1 MRINYLFCKSS
12 ELLRMGK
19 YIVMKRYLVLLIFL
33 IIINAGSAMAERL
46 TIIAPVAN
54 IRSGPDSKSDILWK
68 VEKYYPIF
76 VIKKSDSWYYFR
88 DFEDDRGW
96 VHKTLVGNVPAVI
109 TKKDLCNIRSGPSTK
124 DKILFSVEK
133 GIPFKVLEH
142 KDRWLRVEHTDGDR
156 GWIFDALVW

>member
-1 MRINYLFCKSS
+1 MDKFFTMKPNL
-12 ELLRMGK
+12 
-19 YIVMKRYLVLLIFL
+19 VMLIFL
-33 IIINAGSAMAERL
+33 IVINAGSALAERL
-46 TIIAPVAN
+46 TIIAAVAN
-54 IRSGPDSKSDILWK
+54 IRSGPESKSDILWK

-96 VHKTLVGNVPAVI
+96 VHKSLVGNVPAVI

-133 GIPFKVLEH
+133 GIPFKVKE
-142 KDRWLRVEHTDGDR
+142 KKGRWLHIEHTDGDS

>member
-1 MRINYLFCKSS
+1 MDKYL
-12 ELLRMGK
+12 
-19 YIVMKRYLVLLIFL
+19 VMKRFLVLLIFL
-33 IIINAGSAMAERL
+33 IIITAGAAMAERL

-54 IRSGPDSKSDILWK
+54 IRSEPDSKSDILWK

-76 VIKKSDSWYYFR
+76 VIKKSNTWYYFR

-109 TKKDLCNIRSGPSTK
+109 TKKDICNIRSGPSTK

-142 KDRWLRVEHTDGDR
+142 KGRWLHVEHADGDR
-156 GWIFDALVW
+156 GWIYDTLVW